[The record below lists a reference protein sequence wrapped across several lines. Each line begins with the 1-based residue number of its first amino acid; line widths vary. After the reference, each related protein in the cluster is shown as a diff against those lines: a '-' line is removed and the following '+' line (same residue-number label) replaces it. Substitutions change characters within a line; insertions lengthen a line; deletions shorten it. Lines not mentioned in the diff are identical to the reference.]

1 MRIVIAAVAACVVL
15 AGCSAQQL
23 ASVQSDL
30 GTAQAGAAKF
40 CTTDQPM
47 VGVVATVVTA
57 GIAAGVPQA
66 AAAAPITGMI
76 VQDVNG
82 FCAGLTAVPVAA
94 PPAGTQVVVPTV
106 APGSTSSGT

>member
-1 MRIVIAAVAACVVL
+1 MRIQIAAAAVCVML

-23 ASVQSDL
+23 ATVQS
-30 GTAQAGAAKF
+30 GIGEAQAGAVKF
-40 CTTDQPM
+40 CTTDQPV

-82 FCAGLTAVPVAA
+82 VCAGLTAVPA
-94 PPAGTQVVVPTV
+94 PPAGTQVVVPTA
-106 APGSTSSGT
+106 APGSTSPAT